1 MRIITFIISL
11 FLCLSASSSMA
22 AKDDKTPQEIY
33 IGQFA
38 TLAVEEM
45 YRSGVPASITLA
57 QGLLESGYGL
67 SELAVKG
74 NNHFGIK
81 CHNNWKG
88 KRMYYDDDRK
98 GECFRVYPSPEQSYR
113 DHSDF
118 LRYRDRYKFL
128 FDYKVTDYKSWAN
141 GLKKAGYATDPAY
154 PKKLINLIE
163 TYKLYEYDRKPSSF
177 AKSDRKEKR
186 NAEKTRPEKVKIE
199 KPKTDKEKENMV
211 RHEEPAVRIEDVE
224 QDLPKS
230 PNEIEQV
237 EALTEQQRQDFHFS
251 MSREV
256 YTRNGV
262 PFVRTV
268 EGETLAGIA
277 ASNNLFV
284 RELLK
289 FNDLSGDVSL
299 APGTEIYLKPK
310 KRQAVKGLDK
320 HVVEEGDSLRDISQ
334 RYGVRMKDLMK
345 MNGMTDADAVREG
358 DIIKLRK

>member
-1 MRIITFIISL
+1 MRLITYIISMI
-11 FLCLSASSSMA
+11 LCLSASASMA

-81 CHNNWKG
+81 CHNNWTG
-88 KRMYYDDDRK
+88 KKMYYDDDRK

-163 TYKLYEYDRKPSSF
+163 TYKLYEYDRKPASF
-177 AKSDRKEKR
+177 AKSDRKPKR
-186 NAEKTRPEKVKIE
+186 KVEKTKPEKVKTE
-199 KPKTDKEKENMV
+199 KPKADSVKENVV
-211 RHEEPAVRIEDVE
+211 RKEEPADRIVDVE
-224 QDLPKS
+224 QELPES

-277 ASNNLFV
+277 ASNNLFM
-284 RELLK
+284 REILK
-289 FNDLSGDVSL
+289 FNDLLADTSL
-299 APGTEIYLKPK
+299 APGTEVYLKPK
-310 KRQAVKGLDK
+310 KKQAVKGLDK
-320 HVVEEGDSLRDISQ
+320 HVVEGSDSMRGIAQ
-334 RYGVRMKDLMK
+334 RYGVRLESLLK
-345 MNGMTDADAVREG
+345 MNGMTESDVIREG